1 MSWSIDISPQCKVA
15 AARAKSRWTRS
26 HVKTGRNRDLCLL
39 FQALRRI
46 SAPKFSSRLASAVI
60 PHLDASAARKCPCLA
75 RRAVKKGFKHGQA
88 ESARKGIYTVSTSQ
102 GWNPKRSKGF
112 FRWMTPTCWFLS
124 QEIFRN
130 DQKFPAYD
138 KILHI
143 YIYIYILH
151 HYIYM
156 CTYSLCSDLAGSWKY
171 TKPCKKKTIWCL
183 WNPWDQGTTK
193 TMGVKGNASRSCSK
207 GFPPPLMAG
216 YPPVD

>member
-26 HVKTGRNRDLCLL
+26 HVKTRRNRDLCLL

-151 HYIYM
+151 HYIYI
-156 CTYSLCSDLAGSWKY
+156 CVHIVYVVTWQVLGSIQN
-171 TKPCKKKTIWCL
+171 PAKKKLSDACETPEIKGPPK
-183 WNPWDQGTTK
+183 PWAWRET
-193 TMGVKGNASRSCSK
+193 
-207 GFPPPLMAG
+207 PAG
-216 YPPVD
+216 RARRAFLHRWWLATLQ